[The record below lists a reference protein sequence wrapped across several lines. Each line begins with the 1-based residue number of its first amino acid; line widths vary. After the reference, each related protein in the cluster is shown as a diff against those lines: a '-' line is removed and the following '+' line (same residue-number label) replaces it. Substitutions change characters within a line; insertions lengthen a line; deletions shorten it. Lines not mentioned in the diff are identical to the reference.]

1 VAVGIPAGPINN
13 VSEAFAEDLTDA
25 VRPEQAAPAR
35 GLRGSRLLLSVLPVM
50 LVLAGAVALGL
61 GVA

>member
-1 VAVGIPAGPINN
+1 MQSHLLPPEAWR
-13 VSEAFAEDLTDA
+13 SEAFAEDLTDA
-25 VRPEQAAPAR
+25 VRPEPVAPAR
-35 GLRGSRLLLSVLPVM
+35 GLRGGRLLLSVLPVM